1 MEPGDGKRCVFGDRG
16 DRERLWG
23 VRVVT
28 AIVLVRTERE
38 RVQEAAQ
45 AMLAIEGV
53 TEAYSVTGPYDLVVM
68 VRIPDFESLAEI
80 VPEKI
85 AQVPGVARTETM
97 VAFRAYSNYDL
108 DRAWSLGFD

>member
-1 MEPGDGKRCVFGDRG
+1 
-16 DRERLWG
+16 
-23 VRVVT
+23 VVT
-28 AIVLVRTERE
+28 AVVLVTTENE
-38 RVQEAAQ
+38 RVEEAAQ

-68 VRIPDFESLAEI
+68 VRIPDFERLAEI
-80 VPEKI
+80 VPGRI

-108 DRAWSLGFD
+108 DRVWSVGFEE